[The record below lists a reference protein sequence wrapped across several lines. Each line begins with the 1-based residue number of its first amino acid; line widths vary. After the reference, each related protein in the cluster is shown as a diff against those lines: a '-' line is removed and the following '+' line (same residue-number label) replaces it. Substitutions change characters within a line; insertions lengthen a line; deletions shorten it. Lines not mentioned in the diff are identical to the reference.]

1 EDKNAISH
9 RGHAFRAL
17 LPYLVDALDARP

>member
-1 EDKNAISH
+1 MAEMDDAAKWALSH

-17 LPYLVDALDARP
+17 LQHFT